1 MALPIRPR
9 EADSSRWDPWAE
21 LNRFNQQLSQYLSN
35 WGEPTSSIGD
45 VFIPMADVEESDD
58 AYLVEVELP
67 GVKREDVSLE
77 VSGRQL
83 TVSGERKERERVGIL
98 RKRTRSVG
106 RFQYQVT
113 LPGQG
118 DEAGVEAS
126 MDEGVL
132 SVRVPK
138 AVAERPRRIEVK

>member
-1 MALPIRPR
+1 MVLPIRST
-9 EADSSRWDPWAE
+9 ESETSRWDPWTE
-21 LNRFNQQLSQYLSN
+21 LSRLNQQLSEYL
-35 WGEPTSSIGD
+35 GGREGSSLVGGG
-45 VFIPMADVEESDD
+45 FIPLADVEESDD

-67 GVKREDVSLE
+67 GVKREDVTLE
-77 VSGRQL
+77 VSGRRL

-106 RFQYQVT
+106 RFEYQVT
-113 LPGQG
+113 LPGEV

-138 AVAERPRRIEVK
+138 AASERPRRIQVT